1 MAHLQYL
8 HRGAFPM
15 QSHGSIHVICGP
27 MFSGKTTE
35 LLRRMKRFSL
45 AKRRCMLIKYAN
57 DNRYGMDGITTHDM
71 RQSAAVACSKLEE
84 AREQAN
90 AFDVLGIDEGQFFP
104 DVVEFCEGMAKEGK
118 TVIVAAL
125 DGTFQRK
132 PFGTILDLIPLSESV
147 IKLSAVCMLCHREA
161 AFSKRIGSE
170 TEIEVIGGA
179 DKYIA
184 VCRECF
190 YKGDTNQVAE
200 KEKKRECVAQ
210 QALEDTPLSPN
221 TEYSDN
227 SDDNSNSSL
236 EVSYF
241 NSDIQR
247 SFGIDND
254 DDTPLKNKTSY
265 CHDVRFQEHHLGC
278 QSHCPASISG

>member
-1 MAHLQYL
+1 
-8 HRGAFPM
+8 
-15 QSHGSIHVICGP
+15 
-27 MFSGKTTE
+27 
-35 LLRRMKRFSL
+35 
-45 AKRRCMLIKYAN
+45 
-57 DNRYGMDGITTHDM
+57 
-71 RQSAAVACSKLEE
+71 
-84 AREQAN
+84 
-90 AFDVLGIDEGQFFP
+90 
-104 DVVEFCEGMAKEGK
+104 
-118 TVIVAAL
+118 
-125 DGTFQRK
+125 
-132 PFGTILDLIPLSESV
+132 
-147 IKLSAVCMLCHREA
+147 MLCHREA

-254 DDTPLKNKTSY
+254 DDTPLKNKVSLFLLSY
-265 CHDVRFQEHHLGC
+265 WVLLLLFV
-278 QSHCPASISG
+278 SASICVYEFPPFLYINVISNVECFAGFSRCQGTVYKKIKVEYIFRVNMHNFWNVFTGFYFF